1 MQIAALKDS
10 SFEAYVDVTELMGS
24 EILLYLIANRVV
36 VDEEL
41 ASKKNIVIDRSGEQK
56 LTARVSPRSTA
67 RNGDTIT
74 VAIDTAR
81 MHLFDK
87 ETEKRIVFKSELP
100 EEE

>member
-56 LTARVSPRSTA
+56 LTARVLSPL
-67 RNGDTIT
+67 NG
-74 VAIDTAR
+74 A
-81 MHLFDK
+81 
-87 ETEKRIVFKSELP
+87 
-100 EEE
+100 